1 MMLSPRWHKVIRDLW
16 SNKTRTILVVLA
28 IAVGVFAFGSV
39 FITEDVLLAEMNSQ
53 YRAVKPST
61 ITFFISSFD
70 DNLVRWAHRQEEVAD
85 AQGRAVYLVQL
96 VGAERNFNLNL
107 YAYDDYEQT
116 SMNLI
121 EPETGTW
128 PPDRREIV
136 FERASIPLVGAQQGE
151 LLLVEMPDGRRRELD
166 IVGTVHDINALP
178 ANLFPELTGYVSL
191 NTLGW
196 LGYPTSYNRL
206 EILTHSQFDTL
217 PELEEVADDLR
228 EQLRRAGVDV
238 DGVWVREP
246 DEHWGE
252 ETTESFTLIL
262 SFIGMF
268 SLVLSG
274 FLVVNTMSALL
285 AEQRRQIGMMK
296 AIGGTG
302 RQIIGVYLV
311 LVAGYGLLSLV
322 VAVPIGMGLGFLFTR
337 AVTQFLNVD
346 ILNFYLPA
354 RVLIVQVL
362 AALFV
367 PMVASAMPILGGV
380 RITVREAISNYGIA
394 ARSGLGLID
403 RLVLKVRH
411 LPRPVLLS
419 IRNTFRRK
427 RRLMLTLGTLTLA
440 GALFITVVNVRDSL
454 SVESDNI
461 LETLFNYEVQIA
473 LEELYPRLG
482 VERRAES
489 TSGVTQA
496 VGRTGVQVQW
506 IKPDGTEGTSFPIV
520 GLPAGTDFVQPTLVS
535 GRWLEA
541 ADRNVVL
548 LSSNLIED
556 MPGVEAGD
564 TITVQLDNKKYD
576 WDVAGIVLIPFD
588 RLGYANFDYVSSF
601 KGEAGLAS
609 TLLVRTEQK
618 DGQSQLDMAS
628 ALERR
633 LKDSGIEVSQS
644 LTKDTLSSSWAG
656 QFDFLVAFLMTMAA
670 MTALI
675 GGLGLAGMMSLNV
688 LERTREIGVM
698 RSIGASNAAVGGI
711 VVTEGLIIGVISWAL
726 ALPLS
731 IPLSLIFN
739 SMLGSMI
746 FDTPLVFVFSLFGV
760 ISWLAVIVVVSV
772 IASLLPA
779 YRAIKM
785 SIRETLAYE

>member
-1 MMLSPRWHKVIRDLW
+1 MLSPRWHKVIRDLW
-16 SNKTRTILVVLA
+16 INKTRTVLVVLA

-39 FITEDVLLAEMNSQ
+39 SITEDVLLAEMNSQ

-70 DNLVRWAHRQEEVAD
+70 DNLVRWAQRQEEVAD

-96 VGAERNFNLNL
+96 VGAERSFNLNL
-107 YAYDDYEQT
+107 FAYDDYEQT
-116 SMNLI
+116 SMNLL

-136 FERASIPLVGAQQGE
+136 FERASIPLAGAQQGE

-178 ANLFPELTGYVSL
+178 ANLFPELTGYVTL

-217 PELEEVADDLR
+217 PQLEEVADDLR
-228 EQLRRAGVDV
+228 ERLRRAGVDV

-302 RQIIGVYLV
+302 RQIMGVYLA

-346 ILNFYLPA
+346 ILNFYLPP
-354 RVLIVQVL
+354 RVLIIQVL
-362 AALFV
+362 AALIV
-367 PMVASAMPILGGV
+367 PIAASAMPILGGV
-380 RITVREAISNYGIA
+380 RVTVREAISNYGIA

-403 RLVLKVRH
+403 RLVMKVRR

-489 TSGVTQA
+489 TPGVTEA

-541 ADRNVVL
+541 TDRNVVL

-564 TITVQLDNKKYD
+564 TITVQLDRKKYD
-576 WDVAGIVLIPFD
+576 WEVAGIVLIPFD

-601 KGEAGLAS
+601 KGEADLAS

-618 DGQSQLDMAS
+618 DGQSQLAMAS

-698 RSIGASNAAVGGI
+698 RSIGASNAAVGSI